1 MEKLRDL
8 PRVVWILAAGR
19 FVTSASAF
27 LMLFLVLYLTGPRG
41 LEVVPAGILAG
52 TNGVGVLLGNFTG
65 GRFGDRLG
73 HRRILLLAA
82 SIVGVLTALLPW
94 QPVWLLAATLPL
106 IGYVGAVASV
116 SQGALAA
123 LAVPVGSRRSAVAVT
138 RAASNAGFVIGPPI
152 GALLATSSYD
162 MLFVVDGILLLVMR
176 HVTARFLPQEAPV
189 VHKPDTP
196 TGLWRAV
203 RADRS
208 LLLLLPGIV
217 LVDLVYRQLYS
228 TLPLYLRDQGQP
240 LALYTA
246 VIAIGSALILAL
258 EIPVALWLRRR
269 PAMPI
274 IATGYALVAVG
285 FILFGMTWLGV
296 AVAAVMAMA
305 VLTAG
310 EILYKTTAT
319 AHVLDA
325 APAHLVGQYQGL
337 YTGAAT
343 SGTMLSAPLGG
354 MVYATAPDLLWP
366 LCGVVAGAGALLAIA
381 SARAGTA
388 VTQTH
393 FNPN

>member
-162 MLFVVDGILLLVMR
+162 VLFVVDGILLLVMR